1 MNSIRKWKK
10 LDFFTKEDYKY
21 NKEQKMENNGVILFV
36 DDEENILKSIRRS
49 LMDEP
54 YEMFFANSGKEAL
67 KILEENKVDVIVTD
81 MRMPEM
87 NGLELLEIVKK
98 KYPDIVRIVLTG
110 YAQVSTLI
118 AAINSG
124 QIYRYL
130 VKPWKLEAE
139 FKPAIRQA
147 LEHHRL
153 MMERNKMI
161 KELKFKTI
169 ELQKQIKEKEELIK
183 KIEESNRKKKEI
195 LSILSAKTIPFIEEA
210 VYWID
215 ELSKNSNMELEEHI
229 LKELEKLKNR
239 AKQVIDV
246 LLKIKDIF

>member
-1 MNSIRKWKK
+1 
-10 LDFFTKEDYKY
+10 
-21 NKEQKMENNGVILFV
+21 MEESEGAILFV

-54 YEMFFANSGKEAL
+54 YEIFLANSGQQAL
-67 KILEENKVDVIVTD
+67 EILENNKISVIVTD
-81 MRMPEM
+81 MRMPGM

-139 FKPAIRQA
+139 FKPALKQA
-147 LEHHRL
+147 LEHYRL
-153 MMERNKMI
+153 MKERNRII

-169 ELQKQIKEKEELIK
+169 ELQKQIKEKEDLIK
-183 KIEESNRKKKEI
+183 KIEESDQKKKEI
-195 LSILSAKTIPFIEEA
+195 ISILGAKTIPFIEEA
-210 VYWID
+210 VFWLD
-215 ELSKNSNMELEEHI
+215 ELSKNSSLQLEEHVKKELQK
-229 LKELEKLKNR
+229 LKER
-239 AKQVIDV
+239 AKQVIDI
-246 LLKIKDIF
+246 LIKIKDIF